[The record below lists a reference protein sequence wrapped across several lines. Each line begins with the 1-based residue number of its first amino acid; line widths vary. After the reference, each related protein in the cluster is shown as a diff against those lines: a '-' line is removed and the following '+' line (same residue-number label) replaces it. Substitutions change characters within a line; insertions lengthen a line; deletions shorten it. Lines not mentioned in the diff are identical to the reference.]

1 MKSLIVIPARLES
14 TRLPRKLLLCQTGK
28 SLLQHTCE
36 SASTSKKAERVIV
49 AADHPDIAEEVER
62 FGGSV
67 IMTDPSHSCGT
78 DRVAQVANEFDQ
90 FEIVVNVQGDEPEL
104 PGLAID
110 LAISI
115 LEDRPDAKMATLA
128 TPIRKRSQLD
138 DPSCVKVVLD
148 DTGRAMYFS
157 RAPIPSA
164 RSWEEQLLAADP
176 PHFFQHVGLYAY
188 RRDFL
193 LQIPVMNRPA
203 IESIESLEQLRVLH
217 AGIPIHVGVI
227 DHPILG
233 IDTPD
238 DYAAFVRSHE
248 NR

>member
-1 MKSLIVIPARLES
+1 
-14 TRLPRKLLLCQTGK
+14 
-28 SLLQHTCE
+28 
-36 SASTSKKAERVIV
+36 
-49 AADHPDIAEEVER
+49 
-62 FGGSV
+62 
-67 IMTDPSHSCGT
+67 MTDPNHSCGT

-104 PGLAID
+104 PGQAID

-115 LEDRPDAKMATLA
+115 LEDSPDAKMATLA
-128 TPIRKRSQLD
+128 TPIRKRPQLE

-164 RSWEEQLLAADP
+164 RSWDVQLLSTDP
-176 PHFFQHVGLYAY
+176 PNFFQHVGLYAY
-188 RRDFL
+188 RREFL
-193 LQIPVMNRPA
+193 LQIPAMYRPA

-217 AGIPIHVGVI
+217 AGIPIHVGII
-227 DHPILG
+227 DHPIQG

-238 DYAAFVRSHE
+238 DYAAFVRRHS